1 MNAKEAHRKAIES
14 QYTGICT
21 VTEMQGGVKDPVTNI
36 IKQSPVIVLTDQPCK
51 MTHKSSDTTTVVK
64 GVAVQSQSIK
74 LLISPDLDIKPGSKV
89 TITQNGRTADFK
101 RSGLPAVYPSHQEIS
116 LIIFDKY
123 G

>member
-14 QYTGICT
+14 QYTGKCT
-21 VTEMQGGVKDPVTNI
+21 VTEMQGIKDPVTNI
-36 IKQSPVIVLTDQPCK
+36 LKQTAVVVLTDQPCK
-51 MTHKSSDTTTVVK
+51 MTHKSSDTTTVVN

-74 LLISPDLDIKPGSKV
+74 LLISPDIEIKPGSKV
-89 TITQNGRTADFK
+89 TITQDGRTADFK

-116 LIIFDKY
+116 LVIFDKF